1 MPGNP
6 EDDEM
11 TRGRFANVR
20 RDGSSVLRSPING
33 NSGAR
38 ALLRHFEA
46 AGCRFTP
53 RLLEVTDEYERLTY
67 VEGRSGYPPLAE
79 ELRSED
85 ALVSIAR
92 AVREVHDASV
102 TFAAGSEHEW
112 YPLEACRPV
121 QEVDIIGHGDLG
133 PWNIIFNGTEA
144 AGIIDWDTAGPMTR
158 SWDLSYLAHWFV
170 PFHADDELEIFGWNT
185 VPDRRARLA
194 LLCKAYDGVLAQ
206 DVVDDAILRLHSI
219 GVFLGRRVRAGD
231 PRYEVQ
237 RRDRH
242 SEAFISAGANL
253 ARARDHLLS

>member
-1 MPGNP
+1 VPENP
-6 EDDEM
+6 DDEM
-11 TRGRFANVR
+11 SRGRFANVR
-20 RDGSSVLRSPING
+20 RDGSSVLRNPING

-46 AGCRFTP
+46 TSCRFTP
-53 RLLEVTDEYERLTY
+53 RLLEVTDEHERLTY
-67 VEGRSGYPPLAE
+67 IEGRSGYPPLAE

-85 ALVSIAR
+85 ALVSVAR
-92 AVREVHDASV
+92 AVKEIHDASTSFV
-102 TFAAGSEHEW
+102 LDSTHEW

-121 QEVDIIGHGDLG
+121 HDMDIVGHGDLG

-144 AGIIDWDTAGPMTR
+144 VGIIDWDTAGPMTR
-158 SWDLSYLAHWFV
+158 SWDLAYLAHWFV
-170 PFHADDELEIFGWNT
+170 PFHADDELEIFGWDR
-185 VPDRRARLA
+185 VPDRRSRLA
-194 LLCKAYDGVLAQ
+194 LLCEAYDGVLAQ

-242 SEAFISAGANL
+242 SEAFIFAGVNL
-253 ARARDHLLS
+253 AQARDHLLS